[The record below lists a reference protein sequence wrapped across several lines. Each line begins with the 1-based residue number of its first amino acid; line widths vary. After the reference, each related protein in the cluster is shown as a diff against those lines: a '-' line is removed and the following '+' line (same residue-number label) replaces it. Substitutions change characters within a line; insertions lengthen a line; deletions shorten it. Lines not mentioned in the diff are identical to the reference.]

1 MEPTIL
7 QYFTHEHL
15 SHPVLRETS
24 KAFGDLA
31 RQIADDLPD
40 GPERST
46 ALRKLLEGKDAAVR
60 AALPL
65 KES

>member
-1 MEPTIL
+1 MQPPIL

-15 SHPVLRETS
+15 SPPVLRETS

-31 RQIADDLPD
+31 RQIVNDLPD